1 MIHLAPGEVRAEAVT
16 RVVQTQ
22 ERVAGT
28 GRGQERG
35 EAVKTAGIVQEA
47 VEDDPLLPLSRLNG
61 LVSPMF
67 SGNSAPGNRNA
78 DLGAGDPG
86 HALNGRQSPPGDE
99 R

>member
-35 EAVKTAGIVQEA
+35 EAVKTAGIVQPA
-47 VEDDPLLPLSRLNG
+47 VEDDPLRVSVLVKGFTGPLLAR
-61 LVSPMF
+61 
-67 SGNSAPGNRNA
+67 
-78 DLGAGDPG
+78 DDT
-86 HALNGRQSPPGDE
+86 PGDGKCHFLANVC
-99 R
+99 RHGSHKAPPMC